1 MFDIDELQNN
11 YNSFEIILLKLL
23 SILIEIRINDEN
35 KVNEIHENDKEKEKK
50 LFEEIRDYIK
60 TVDLNNKENI
70 IKLL

>member
-1 MFDIDELQNN
+1 MITHLKK
-11 YNSFEIILLKLL
+11 ILLKLL

-35 KVNEIHENDKEKEKK
+35 KVNKIHENDNDKDKE